1 VTVVHARELT
11 KHYGNR
17 VVVDHLSFT
26 VEGGEIFGVLGPNGA
41 GKTTTVEMLEGLR
54 TPDGGSVRVLGL
66 DPGRDRRRLAARY
79 GVQLQSTALFGRLTV
94 EETLATFARF
104 YPAPRPIADVLAAV
118 ALDAVRDLPV
128 DHLSPGQ
135 RQALALG
142 LAILN
147 DPALLFLDE
156 PTVGL
161 DPHARQRLWSIIRDT
176 RDRGATVMLT
186 THYMEEA
193 EALCDR
199 VMVLHRGA
207 IVALDTTKNLVAQ
220 LMRDSLVEFETTLPL
235 LAHELTAV
243 AGVERVISLG
253 GGRGTL
259 AASSSATA
267 IVGLSR
273 LLAQRGGSLRLL
285 AVKAPSLEDAFL
297 SLTARPTA

>member
-1 VTVVHARELT
+1 
-11 KHYGNR
+11 
-17 VVVDHLSFT
+17 
-26 VEGGEIFGVLGPNGA
+26 
-41 GKTTTVEMLEGLR
+41 
-54 TPDGGSVRVLGL
+54 
-66 DPGRDRRRLAARY
+66 
-79 GVQLQSTALFGRLTV
+79 
-94 EETLATFARF
+94 
-104 YPAPRPIADVLAAV
+104 
-118 ALDAVRDLPV
+118 
-128 DHLSPGQ
+128 
-135 RQALALG
+135 
-142 LAILN
+142 
-147 DPALLFLDE
+147 
-156 PTVGL
+156 
-161 DPHARQRLWSIIRDT
+161 
-176 RDRGATVMLT
+176 MLT

-235 LAHELTAV
+235 LAHELTAL